1 MRRTLA
7 VVVLVGFLVATA
19 IYLFIYLFR
28 AFRLP
33 EPAND
38 VTVQVWHGD
47 PMIRALLIAI
57 VFRVSKE
64 RYPLASRPCS

>member
-38 VTVQVWHGD
+38 VTVQV
-47 PMIRALLIAI
+47 
-57 VFRVSKE
+57 
-64 RYPLASRPCS
+64 